1 MLRLFRDL
9 ALVEAVK
16 CQDVVCWKHQVMKAE
31 INQQQLS
38 MHERLWCAKEL
49 RWIIPKS
56 YTCSKISSVVLQFQK
71 QRFKVS
77 QKKFKTKNNANQQKN
92 PKTNYGTRI
101 KMKLLPFQ
109 NEGIFAKIHSLTM
122 TLHFLSQ
129 TTQRLCWVLLSFFF
143 NLHAVLVYAWA
154 CVGVLRLRAG
164 VSLNHFPSLF
174 FEAGSHS
181 WIQS

>member
-16 CQDVVCWKHQVMKAE
+16 CQDIVCWKHQVMKAE

-77 QKKFKTKNNANQQKN
+77 QKKSK
-92 PKTNYGTRI
+92 PKTMQTNRKTQKLTMGQESRWSSSLS
-101 KMKLLPFQ
+101 KMKEFLLKYTPLPWPY
-109 NEGIFAKIHSLTM
+109 IFSLRPPKGFAGFYFLSSLTCM
-122 TLHFLSQ
+122 
-129 TTQRLCWVLLSFFF
+129 LCLCMLEHVLG
-143 NLHAVLVYAWA
+143 YWD
-154 CVGVLRLRAG
+154 
-164 VSLNHFPSLF
+164 
-174 FEAGSHS
+174 
-181 WIQS
+181 